1 MTAISGRTKILPVL
15 VLFLAAFVIGCV
27 YFGII
32 QTILAVAFVATA
44 AMLSTFLIVAA
55 SRKAY

>member
-1 MTAISGRTKILPVL
+1 MTAISRRTKFLPVL
-15 VLFLAAFVIGCV
+15 VLLLAVFVTGCV

-44 AMLSTFLIVAA
+44 AMISTFLIVAA
-55 SRKAY
+55 SRNAY